1 MANIFAIDFFL
12 TKVIANRITN
22 RSQAGN
28 TNHTAGMV
36 LFLDLTSMG
45 ANDAS
50 AFFLISFE
58 WNPNLYNSANVRKML
73 KI

>member
-12 TKVIANRITN
+12 SKVIANRITN
-22 RSQAGN
+22 RAQTGN
-28 TNHTAGMV
+28 TNQTAGMV